1 MRTIVIILTVLF
13 SSSFLFGQTHARVN
27 SVRQWV
33 EKINNDTLYTVKK
46 LENEQWM
53 EQMTDG
59 GGELTG
65 YFKDGQLVKIVEWVG
80 LSSCI
85 SIYEYYFHNNSL
97 IFVYGEEKDFKYND
111 STATFDAN
119 KQTVAMECRY
129 YFDNDKLIR
138 AQFIGSPRCG
148 TQPTEADA
156 PHLIAESKQ
165 FAAQLEKRR

>member
-13 SSSFLFGQTHARVN
+13 SSSFLFGQTHSRVN

-65 YFKDGQLVKIVEWVG
+65 YFKDGQLVKK
-80 LSSCI
+80 C
-85 SIYEYYFHNNSL
+85 
-97 IFVYGEEKDFKYND
+97 
-111 STATFDAN
+111 
-119 KQTVAMECRY
+119 
-129 YFDNDKLIR
+129 
-138 AQFIGSPRCG
+138 
-148 TQPTEADA
+148 
-156 PHLIAESKQ
+156 
-165 FAAQLEKRR
+165 